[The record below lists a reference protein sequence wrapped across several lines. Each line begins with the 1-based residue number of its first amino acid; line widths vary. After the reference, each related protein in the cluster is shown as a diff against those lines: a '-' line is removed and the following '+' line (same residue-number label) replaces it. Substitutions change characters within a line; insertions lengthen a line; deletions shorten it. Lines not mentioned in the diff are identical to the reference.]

1 MKKIISV
8 LSMWAIMLT
17 SVDAQNKVKVSMDNG
32 AAEIYSSSS
41 VESIDFGNDNNFSIS
56 FNNGDEKRSY
66 NGNATQISFIKQ
78 TSIQEG
84 GVKIVLAD
92 GWFESGFVIWE
103 PSSDASDYSVY
114 YKEIGGKYAKIDS
127 ELVRKSGSQFRAD
140 ILGLKKGDYQFKVVP
155 LIGGKE
161 TEEKASETD
170 IVTVGA
176 FDRSGYA
183 HFNYTE
189 GVGAYKDD
197 GTLKDDAIVV
207 YVTEEN
213 KDNVTIPGY
222 ESVGKGIGWILNNN
236 QYSSSSSNTYTADAS
251 KKGIFAV
258 TKDHPVVI
266 RFIGK
271 VTSPEGLTA
280 YNSTNNGGSVGDNG
294 HLARMKNAQNLTLEG
309 VGDDA

>member
-103 PSSDASDYSVY
+103 PFADASDYSVY

-127 ELVRKSGSQFRAD
+127 ELVRKTGSQFRAD

-189 GVGAYKDD
+189 GGRS
-197 GTLKDDAIVV
+197 L
-207 YVTEEN
+207 
-213 KDNVTIPGY
+213 
-222 ESVGKGIGWILNNN
+222 
-236 QYSSSSSNTYTADAS
+236 
-251 KKGIFAV
+251 
-258 TKDHPVVI
+258 
-266 RFIGK
+266 
-271 VTSPEGLTA
+271 
-280 YNSTNNGGSVGDNG
+280 
-294 HLARMKNAQNLTLEG
+294 
-309 VGDDA
+309 

>member
-114 YKEIGGKYAKIDS
+114 YKGIGGKYTKIDS

-170 IVTVGA
+170 IVTEV
-176 FDRSGYA
+176 
-183 HFNYTE
+183 
-189 GVGAYKDD
+189 
-197 GTLKDDAIVV
+197 
-207 YVTEEN
+207 
-213 KDNVTIPGY
+213 
-222 ESVGKGIGWILNNN
+222 SVL
-236 QYSSSSSNTYTADAS
+236 
-251 KKGIFAV
+251 
-258 TKDHPVVI
+258 
-266 RFIGK
+266 
-271 VTSPEGLTA
+271 L
-280 YNSTNNGGSVGDNG
+280 
-294 HLARMKNAQNLTLEG
+294 LTLTSNPSGSEYFG
-309 VGDDA
+309 SIELVVKEPETIESP